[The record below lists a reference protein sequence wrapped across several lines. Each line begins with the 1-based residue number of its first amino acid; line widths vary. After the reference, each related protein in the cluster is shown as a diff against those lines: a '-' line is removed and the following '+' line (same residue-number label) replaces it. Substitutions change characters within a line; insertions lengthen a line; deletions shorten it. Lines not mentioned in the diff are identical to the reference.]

1 MPFVPVLQA
10 RHSPYLARLAQGAP
24 CPAPHIRYDIVALAA
39 AAATASARQALPSA
53 RNPLQQGVPGYRLP
67 AVQLPRATSN
77 CASASPTQVPPAAGG
92 ARGVIVS
99 GGPPAEVPQPENNV
113 VLQGHRN
120 GQAVHERRAEKCY

>member
-1 MPFVPVLQA
+1 MPFVPVVQT
-10 RHSPYLARLAQGAP
+10 RHSPCLARLAQGAP
-24 CPAPHIRYDIVALAA
+24 FPEPHIRYDIVALAA

-53 RNPLQQGVPGYRLP
+53 RNPPQQGVPGYRLP

-77 CASASPTQVPPAAGG
+77 CDRGSPTQVPPAAGG

-113 VLQGHRN
+113 VLQEHRC
-120 GQAVHERRAEKCY
+120 GQAAHEREA